1 MSKRKSLT
9 KRYEATLASA
19 LFRDP
24 VLNQAMDDAHD
35 ILSWSRGPNVAGWRV
50 YRLALA
56 LVEKDRKHA

>member
-9 KRYEATLASA
+9 RRYEATLAPA

-24 VLNQAMDDAHD
+24 VLNQAMADARD
-35 ILSWSRGPNVAGWRV
+35 ILGWSRGPNVVGWRV

-56 LVEKDRKHA
+56 LVEKDRKRA